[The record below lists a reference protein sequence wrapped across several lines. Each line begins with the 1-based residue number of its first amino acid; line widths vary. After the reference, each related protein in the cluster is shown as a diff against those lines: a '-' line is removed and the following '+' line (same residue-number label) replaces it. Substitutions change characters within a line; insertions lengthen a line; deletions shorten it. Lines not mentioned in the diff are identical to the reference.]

1 MFSIGMDGW
10 WLDATEPEYQDKNET
25 HLDSACYLGSYR
37 NYYNAFPLVSVEG
50 VYKNQRKTSNDKRVF
65 ILTRS
70 AFAGQQRTG
79 AISWSGDID
88 GNWNALKAQIPAGL
102 NFSMTGI
109 PYWNCDI
116 GGFTV
121 RQYPGGNKNQAYQ
134 ELLYPMDTIRRILR
148 DDCDLTGLLL
158 NEKFFFSERGDLG
171 LSMHRRNLSTFVT
184 SYCLISILR
193 HGI

>member
-1 MFSIGMDGW
+1 MQQNRNTKIK
-10 WLDATEPEYQDKNET
+10 TKT

-88 GNWNALKAQIPAGL
+88 GKWNALKAQIPAGL
-102 NFSMTGI
+102 NFSMTSI

-121 RQYPGGNKNQAYQ
+121 RQYPGGNKNQG
-134 ELLYPMDTIRRILR
+134 LSGTIYPMDTIRRILR
-148 DDCDLTGLLL
+148 DDAISRDFYSTRNFSFRREGSWARCTGEIYPPSLQVIALYL
-158 NEKFFFSERGDLG
+158 FYGMGYNPK
-171 LSMHRRNLSTFVT
+171 
-184 SYCLISILR
+184 
-193 HGI
+193 